1 MPDESLTP
9 DELASALLDQE
20 AVVPAHVDPAL
31 AARVDE
37 FGAVAAQVGAPV
49 PVDAD
54 RREQAISAALAEF
67 DAGRAAG
74 VAAAVPAAPTPL
86 RPRRPV
92 ALRVLGA
99 AAAVVVVL
107 GAVTLLRR
115 DETNSTETA
124 ASGAA
129 TTAQGEAGGSER
141 LPGTSEAGG
150 DAAVAAESA
159 PTSQAAGLAAGAAP
173 EAANDDASTPPA
185 LLAPTS
191 AARDLGEVDS
201 TTALQ
206 SQFDTFAAS
215 ADADST
221 TPSSICEPEA
231 RTASTIALEALV
243 DSATLRWQDRP
254 ARALVFATGGS
265 SDTVIIV
272 VSDPSCEVLAQID

>member
-20 AVVPAHVDPAL
+20 VAPPAHLDPAL

-49 PVDAD
+49 PVDPD
-54 RREQAISAALAEF
+54 RREQAIAAALAEF
-67 DAGRAAG
+67 DAGR
-74 VAAAVPAAPTPL
+74 AVPAAPTPL

-141 LPGTSEAGG
+141 LTSSNDAGG
-150 DAAVAAESA
+150 DAAAAESA
-159 PTSQAAGLAAGAAP
+159 PTSQSADLGAGAAAGVAP
-173 EAANDDASTPPA
+173 EAANDAASPPSPT
-185 LLAPTS
+185 AP
-191 AARDLGEVDS
+191 ARDLGEVDS

-231 RTASTIALEALV
+231 RAASTIALEALV

-254 ARALVFATGGS
+254 ARALVFATGDS

>member
-20 AVVPAHVDPAL
+20 VAPPAHLDPAL

-49 PVDAD
+49 PVDPD
-54 RREQAISAALAEF
+54 RKEQAIAAALAEF
-67 DAGRAAG
+67 DAGRA
-74 VAAAVPAAPTPL
+74 VPAAPTPL
-86 RPRRPV
+86 RARRPV

-129 TTAQGEAGGSER
+129 TTAAGEAGGSER
-141 LPGTSEAGG
+141 LSGTSDAGG

-159 PTSQAAGLAAGAAP
+159 PTSRASGLASGAAP
-173 EAANDDASTPPA
+173 EAANDAATTPLP
-185 LLAPTS
+185 PTS

-221 TPSSICEPEA
+221 TPSTVCEPETRA
-231 RTASTIALEALV
+231 RSTIALGALV

-254 ARALVFATGGS
+254 ARALVFATGDS

-272 VSDPSCEVLAQID
+272 VSDPSCEVLVQID

>member
-31 AARVDE
+31 AARVEE

-49 PVDAD
+49 PVDPD
-54 RREQAISAALAEF
+54 RREQAIAAALAEF

-129 TTAQGEAGGSER
+129 TTAAGLGEGGSER
-141 LPGTSEAGG
+141 LPGTSDAGG
-150 DAAVAAESA
+150 DAAVASESA
-159 PTSQAAGLAAGAAP
+159 PTSQASGLAAGAAP
-173 EAANDDASTPPA
+173 EAANDDAATPLP
-185 LLAPTS
+185 APTS

-201 TTALQ
+201 TTALL
-206 SQFDTFAAS
+206 SQFDTFAAGD
-215 ADADST
+215 DADST

-231 RTASTIALEALV
+231 RAASTIALEALV

-254 ARALVFATGGS
+254 ARALVFATGDS
-265 SDTVIIV
+265 SDTVLIV

>member
-20 AVVPAHVDPAL
+20 VAPPAHVDPAL

-37 FGAVAAQVGAPV
+37 FGAVASQVGAPV
-49 PVDAD
+49 PVDLD
-54 RREQAISAALAEF
+54 RREQAIAAALAEF
-67 DAGRAAG
+67 DAGHAAD
-74 VAAAVPAAPTPL
+74 VTHVTPIHQ
-86 RPRRPV
+86 RRPV

-129 TTAQGEAGGSER
+129 TTAAGDAGGSER
-141 LPGTSEAGG
+141 LSGTSDAGG
-150 DAAVAAESA
+150 DGAVAAESA
-159 PTSQAAGLAAGAAP
+159 PTSRASGLASGAAP
-173 EAANDDASTPPA
+173 EAANDAATTPLP
-185 LLAPTS
+185 PTS

-231 RTASTIALEALV
+231 RAASTIALEALV

-254 ARALVFATGGS
+254 ARALVFATGDS

>member
-20 AVVPAHVDPAL
+20 VAPPAHLDPAL
-31 AARVDE
+31 AARVDK

-49 PVDAD
+49 PVDPD
-54 RREQAISAALAEF
+54 RREQAIAAALAEF

-74 VAAAVPAAPTPL
+74 VATAVPAAPTPL

-129 TTAQGEAGGSER
+129 TTAAGDAGGSER
-141 LPGTSEAGG
+141 LSGTSDAGG
-150 DAAVAAESA
+150 DGAVAAESA
-159 PTSQAAGLAAGAAP
+159 PTSRASGLASGAAP
-173 EAANDDASTPPA
+173 EAANDAASPPS
-185 LLAPTS
+185 P
-191 AARDLGEVDS
+191 ARDLGEVDS

-206 SQFDTFAAS
+206 SLFDTFAAS

-231 RTASTIALEALV
+231 RAASTIALEALV

-254 ARALVFATGGS
+254 ARALVFATGDS

-272 VSDPSCEVLAQID
+272 VSDPSCEVLVQID